1 MTKIFDVYKCNICGN
16 IVEINHKGNGTLTCC
31 GMQMELLKPNTEEGD
46 GAEKH
51 IPVVARKSTGYLIK
65 VGSIAHPMTK
75 DHLIEWIEIITD
87 ENKIYKKYFTAGT
100 DAQLLFQTNGD
111 SFEVRCY
118 CNLHGLWSATFNAK
132 DIVGLNNSDNGE
144 I

>member
-16 IVEINHKGNGTLTCC
+16 IIEVNHKGNGTLTCC
-31 GMQMELLKPNTEEGD
+31 NTQMELLKPNTKEGN

-118 CNLHGLWSATFNAK
+118 CNLHGLWSAAFNAK
-132 DIVGLNNSDNGE
+132 DIAGLDNLDNGK